1 MNEIKLNSTVRY
13 INPFEDEKEIT
24 YKVIELSTNENWCK
38 IQANVNMNLKP
49 VYCANLTE
57 LEVL

>member
-1 MNEIKLNSTVRY
+1 MNEIKLHSIVKY
-13 INPFEDEKEIT
+13 INPFEDEKGLT
-24 YKVIELSTNENWCK
+24 FTVIELSTNENWCK

-57 LEVL
+57 LEII